1 MKKKLYI
8 ETSVWYSGKAV
19 EEVGQ
24 WREALGKELENI
36 SFDKRSEYLNKQG
49 MEIYN
54 KYYRIPGYLTGN
66 DRYRRIAH
74 DRVPFRYPKRYRELP
89 LK

>member
-1 MKKKLYI
+1 M
-8 ETSVWYSGKAV
+8 YSGKAV

-54 KYYRIPGYLTGN
+54 KYNMKCPVEKKIKSNPRIIKNQLNPSDFY
-66 DRYRRIAH
+66 
-74 DRVPFRYPKRYRELP
+74 
-89 LK
+89 